1 MTRLKLALILFSII
15 HFMDFNSYSLYGK
28 MTIEPLTILEKTR
41 KATYIVHVKLIDIG
55 EETFKVY
62 TTHGPQNVPVITKRY
77 GYYKIIEIVK
87 GKLNGDSLKID
98 YRKINNSYR
107 PGYVSA
113 ILQPE
118 ENEETILFLYEGLNF
133 VKGYQ
138 GKIRSD
144 RNNLDEYMEAIKLCL
159 SYDLLAPEEKIDKA
173 IDYIT
178 SNSILRKS
186 MYSEVSKFESVA
198 FIEYYSKLLKYDD
211 FFLQSILINR
221 LLFIDRKNPGSV
233 QDPEIFDDL
242 LALAKNPVFLNKNQ
256 VVIEALGYFK
266 IKKAIPFLEESI
278 KNENRLIRKVA
289 ERALAKI
296 RE

>member
-1 MTRLKLALILFSII
+1 MTRLKLALILLSII
-15 HFMDFNSYSLYGK
+15 QIADYDSYSLYGK

-62 TTHGPQNVPVITKRY
+62 TTHGLQNVPVITKRY

-87 GKLNGDSLKID
+87 GEMDSGKLIID

-186 MYSEVSKFESVA
+186 MYSELNSFESVE
-198 FIEYYSKLLKYDD
+198 FIEQYAKLIRSNDYL
-211 FFLQSILINR
+211 LQSIAVQR
-221 LLFIDRKNPGSV
+221 LVFIDRNNPGSV
-233 QDPEIFDDL
+233 EDPVIFNDL
-242 LALAKNPVFLNKNQ
+242 LTLAKNPTFSKKSSAA
-256 VVIEALGYFK
+256 ITALGYFK
-266 IKKAIPFLEESI
+266 IKKAIPFLEESLN
-278 KNENRLIRKVA
+278 NENQVIRGAA
-289 ERALAKI
+289 EWALKLFN
-296 RE
+296 E

>member
-1 MTRLKLALILFSII
+1 MTRLKLALILVSII
-15 HFMDFNSYSLYGK
+15 QIADYDSYSVYGK

-87 GKLNGDSLKID
+87 GEMDSGKLIID
-98 YRKINNSYR
+98 YKKINDAYKPQTELS
-107 PGYVSA
+107 
-113 ILQPE
+113 ILKPE

-211 FFLQSILINR
+211 FFLQSISINR